1 MKSPA
6 PTLALV
12 TQILCEQLGLDHD
25 QVKPES
31 GLTKDLGADSLD
43 VVEVIMAVEEESGLD
58 IPDADVET
66 LERKG
71 NGDITV
77 QQLITYLQE
86 HGEE

>member
-1 MKSPA
+1 MKPPA

-12 TQILCEQLGLDHD
+12 TQILCEQLGLDHE

-31 GLTKDLGADSLD
+31 GISKDLGADSLD
-43 VVEVIMAVEEESGLD
+43 TVEVIMSFEEEFGLD
-58 IPDADVET
+58 IPDDDVET

-77 QQLITYLQE
+77 QQILNYLQE
-86 HGEE
+86 HVQA

>member
-1 MKSPA
+1 MKPPA

-12 TQILCEQLGLDHD
+12 TQILCEQLGLEHD

-43 VVEVIMAVEEESGLD
+43 TVEVIMSFEEEFGLD
-58 IPDADVET
+58 IPDGDVET

-77 QQLITYLQE
+77 QQILNYLQE
-86 HGEE
+86 HVEA